1 MNYAE
6 IITVSYTYISIIM
19 KSLIVILIV
28 TSLYNLSA
36 LRIVLQPIAHFLIAK
51 FLEEYFIRAIT

>member
-36 LRIVLQPIAHFLIAK
+36 LRIVLQPIAHFLNQVNYIGA
-51 FLEEYFIRAIT
+51 LT